1 MADITERLREL
12 SKARWDKDAWERE
25 TTVRIPAEPDR
36 DIDLVLSNAAA
47 EIDRLRAR
55 VAELEAERADQFTGQ
70 LVEID
75 GHTYGLR
82 PGAARVVREA
92 LADDPEL
99 DCTDFAKPAW
109 WRGEAYGS
117 SAAIAAMARILD
129 GKDDGRGVANE
140 PWQSVRTRLREA
152 MRDAGRA
159 AMLES
164 MLACEREKV
173 TNSVRLLTGIH
184 SLLYPAHIT
193 AEDGRVWAFRPR
205 SIDPHEVLQELSDR
219 IRELPEK
226 IAAMAKDGA

>member
-1 MADITERLREL
+1 MNDIPKNRPRV
-12 SKARWDKDAWERE
+12 S
-25 TTVRIPAEPDR
+25 V
-36 DIDLVLSNAAA
+36 DLVAFLSSWASVMQDSAHNDHNYERREISRTHEA
-47 EIDRLRAR
+47 EFREAFKQAEADADELEALRAR
-55 VAELEAERADQFTGQ
+55 VTELEASASEVFTAM

-117 SAAIAAMARILD
+117 SAAIAAVTRILD

-152 MRDAGRA
+152 MRDAGRYRWLRDPQRLVEA
-159 AMLES
+159 SSDEGAGDPAWFIGENS
-164 MLACEREKV
+164 
-173 TNSVRLLTGIH
+173 SVRWGV
-184 SLLYPAHIT
+184 AG
-193 AEDGRVWAFRPR
+193 EDSDSA
-205 SIDPHEVLQELSDR
+205 ID
-219 IRELPEK
+219 
-226 IAAMAKDGA
+226 AAMAKDGAQ

>member
-1 MADITERLREL
+1 MCDSGICAGCRADQRRKKHGDYAGVVDI
-12 SKARWDKDAWERE
+12 ARNG
-25 TTVRIPAEPDR
+25 IDR
-36 DIDLVLSNAAA
+36 VNNLEKEV
-47 EIDRLRAR
+47 ERLRAR
-55 VAELEAERADQFTGQ
+55 VAELEASASEVFTAM

-117 SAAIAAMARILD
+117 SAAIAAVTRILD

-152 MRDAGRA
+152 MRDAGRYRLIRDGDGWPA
-159 AMLES
+159 AFGSAKDPEPLRDFMLDE
-164 MLACEREKV
+164 AIRIAEK
-173 TNSVRLLTGIH
+173 H
-184 SLLYPAHIT
+184 
-193 AEDGRVWAFRPR
+193 
-205 SIDPHEVLQELSDR
+205 
-219 IRELPEK
+219 
-226 IAAMAKDGA
+226 AAMAKDGA

>member
-1 MADITERLREL
+1 ML
-12 SKARWDKDAWERE
+12 E
-25 TTVRIPAEPDR
+25 TTAYALIVI
-36 DIDLVLSNAAA
+36 NAIGIIAGVSSWSA
-47 EIDRLRAR
+47 RTRVISQLRHA
-55 VAELEAERADQFTGQ
+55 VE

-129 GKDDGRGVANE
+129 GKDDGNGVANE

-152 MRDAGRA
+152 MRDAGRYRWLRDQMWSQAFTNLYAIPVAFADTADKAGEGIDAAIDA
-159 AMLES
+159 AMGE
-164 MLACEREKV
+164 EK
-173 TNSVRLLTGIH
+173 
-184 SLLYPAHIT
+184 
-193 AEDGRVWAFRPR
+193 
-205 SIDPHEVLQELSDR
+205 
-219 IRELPEK
+219 
-226 IAAMAKDGA
+226 

>member
-1 MADITERLREL
+1 MNGTTEHPIFYWHDSPGNRFRVDVGDADE
-12 SKARWDKDAWERE
+12 
-25 TTVRIPAEPDR
+25 
-36 DIDLVLSNAAA
+36 AA
-47 EIDRLRAR
+47 ECPHCVPVYSAETVDRLRAR
-55 VAELEAERADQFTGQ
+55 VAELESQPAE

-117 SAAIAAMARILD
+117 SAAIAAVTRILD

-152 MRDAGRA
+152 MRDAGRYRLIRDGSGWPA
-159 AMLES
+159 AFGSAKDPEPLRDFMLDE
-164 MLACEREKV
+164 AIRIAEK
-173 TNSVRLLTGIH
+173 H
-184 SLLYPAHIT
+184 
-193 AEDGRVWAFRPR
+193 
-205 SIDPHEVLQELSDR
+205 
-219 IRELPEK
+219 
-226 IAAMAKDGA
+226 AAMAKDGA